1 VVTTMLGTVQ
11 QAMIAYNA
19 SYASRPAEIAADE
32 QFFGMNALYRMYRAA
47 DGYVFLAAPLP
58 REWPALTKAMS
69 PYIDLHADERFADAE
84 SRTQHDD
91 ELIAALTT
99 VFASKTRLEWEHE
112 LSAQDVGCV
121 EVVEANSEL
130 VLQTD
135 PYFEAGY
142 SVRAHSPIFEEHRRL
157 APLCRFSR
165 SRTRADAGCTIGQHT
180 DAVLREIGLDE
191 ATIVDL
197 RARVIVGGS

>member
-1 VVTTMLGTVQ
+1 
-11 QAMIAYNA
+11 
-19 SYASRPAEIAADE
+19 
-32 QFFGMNALYRMYRAA
+32 MNALYRMYRAA

-69 PYIDLHADERFADAE
+69 PYVDLHADERFADAE
-84 SRTQHDD
+84 SR
-91 ELIAALTT
+91 AAARRRVNRRTDNGFRDARPSWSGST
-99 VFASKTRLEWEHE
+99 NCPPRTSAASRWWRPTPSWCCRPTRI
-112 LSAQDVGCV
+112 
-121 EVVEANSEL
+121 
-130 VLQTD
+130 
-135 PYFEAGY
+135 YEAGY

-197 RARVIVGGS
+197 RATEIVGGS